1 MKVPKRIN
9 YYHNRHRSDGAIIE
23 NQRKRIENQED
34 LLILSDKQVYNNNNL
49 KNKRNNNYNSSIDI
63 NKDNNTHNNKYK
75 NELNLTEENIRNN
88 SIKYINDNDNNNSFY
103 SNIFEK
109 DENYLNIEYSH
120 ASDNLT
126 KNLSIFYKTLTKP
139 LPKFSKKEK
148 KSGEITDKQLEE
160 ENLLLTKENLQ
171 LEEEINL
178 LQKNINYNNFN
189 SNLNFG
195 QPTQNE
201 IEQLYNINKKLIKEN
216 EYYRQII
223 NKIKINKDNEQMI
236 NNSLKYKV
244 DFLVQ
249 NMVSSMKELIHLFE
263 NDININSN
271 INANMTIDNKS
282 YSFIQ
287 TENLENFSQS
297 SFTQENNQSIDQ
309 YSEFN
314 SDLNNNIN
322 NYNYNY
328 NDNSR
333 NYKDREI
340 NFHSK
345 Y

>member
-23 NQRKRIENQED
+23 NQRKRIENED
-34 LLILSDKQVYNNNNL
+34 ELLLLSDKEVYNINNS
-49 KNKRNNNYNSSIDI
+49 KNKRNNNNYNCSIDI
-63 NKDNNTHNNKYK
+63 NKDYNIHNSKYK
-75 NELNLTEENIRNN
+75 NELNLTEENIINN
-88 SIKYINDNDNNNSFY
+88 SIKYINDKDNNNNSFY

-109 DENYLNIEYSH
+109 DENYLNIEYSQ

-126 KNLSIFYKTLTKP
+126 KNLSIFYKTLSNP

-148 KSGEITDKQLEE
+148 KSREITDKQLE
-160 ENLLLTKENLQ
+160 K
-171 LEEEINL
+171 EINL
-178 LQKNINYNNFN
+178 LRKNINYNN
-189 SNLNFG
+189 LNYD
-195 QPTQNE
+195 QPTQSE
-201 IEQLYNINKKLIKEN
+201 IEQLYNINQKLIKEN

-223 NKIKINKDNEQMI
+223 NKIKINKENEQMI
-236 NNSLKYKV
+236 NNSLKYKA

-263 NDININSN
+263 NDININTN
-271 INANMTIDNKS
+271 LNTNMTIDNKS

-287 TENLENFSQS
+287 TENLENFTQS
-297 SFTQENNQSIDQ
+297 SFSQENNQSKEQ

-322 NYNYNY
+322 NYNNNYNY